1 MNLSIRT
8 MLRVSTGIL
17 VVTLLFLLGQNAR
30 EMWQRSASTQ
40 RTVVAAEVTEHLF
53 TALHN
58 LRVDRSSTTRDLR
71 KDQPSAAST
80 QQALAARAAELAA
93 LERSVATLA
102 AIGTDEMSAAART
115 LAEDARRLAALHAEA
130 EAAIRLPKAER
141 RAGLLDEFVKTT
153 NALVDRLEAT
163 SRSIGIGVKLA
174 DPMIDKLLDVKQ
186 LVWQTRAAVGE
197 ASAMVSAGVAGLALA
212 PDFRQGFAGQM
223 ARAEASWSAARDL
236 VAGLD
241 MPPVFRAAVERAER
255 EYFAKDVLTRQAE
268 TAEALAAGRKV
279 DFDSAGWSNFMVP
292 RQAAVLGVAEAA
304 LAVARTRAGEEH
316 DHARLALIVD
326 VALLVGAA
334 IASLAFLV
342 MVDRRVVAPLKTIGD
357 RMMTMADGDLAVDV
371 PFVERGDEIGALGR
385 TLAVFKD
392 KLGEAETLRRAE
404 ADREREATTRR
415 RADRNALADRFQATV
430 GSIVGG
436 VASAATELRAS
447 AETMT
452 GATASTAERSST
464 VARAADE
471 ATANVSSVASATEE
485 LSSSVGEISRRVDH
499 SAEIATRA
507 VAEAEA
513 TNQRITGLADAAQ
526 HIGSVVGLIAQIAGQ
541 TNLLALNA
549 TIEAARAGEAGKGFA
564 VVAAEV
570 KQLADQ
576 TAKATADISAQV
588 DAIRVA
594 TGQTADAIAG
604 IGNTIRTMN
613 EITADIA
620 TAVGGQGEAAREI
633 ARSVQEAA
641 QGTAMVSSNIED
653 VNTAL
658 AQSDEASRQ
667 VLDAAVELSRQ
678 SEALRRE
685 IDDFVAGI
693 RAA

>member
-1 MNLSIRT
+1 MNVSIRT

-17 VVTLLFLLGQNAR
+17 VLTLLFLLGENAR
-30 EMWQRSASTQ
+30 QMWQRSTTTE

-58 LRVDRSSTTRDLR
+58 LRVDRSSTARDLR

-80 QQALAARAAELAA
+80 QQALSARVAELAA
-93 LERSVATLA
+93 VKRSAATLSA
-102 AIGTDEMSAAART
+102 MGTDEAVAAARA
-115 LAEDARRLAALHAEA
+115 LSADGDRLAALHTEA
-130 EAAIRLPKAER
+130 EAAIRLPKAQR
-141 RAGLLDEFVKTT
+141 RAGLLDEFMATT

-186 LVWQTRAAVGE
+186 LVWQTRSAVGE

-223 ARAEASWSAARDL
+223 ARAEASWAAARDL

-255 EYFAKDVLTRQAE
+255 EYFTKDVLTRQAE
-268 TAEALAAGRKV
+268 TAEALASGRKV
-279 DFDSAGWSNFMVP
+279 DLDSAGWSNFMVP

-316 DHARLALIVD
+316 DRAHVALIVD
-326 VALLVGAA
+326 LVLFVGAA
-334 IASLAFLV
+334 IASLGFFV
-342 MVDRRVVAPLKTIGD
+342 MIDRRVVAPLKTIGD
-357 RMMTMADGDLAVDV
+357 RMMTMADGDLAVEV
-371 PFVERGDEIGALGR
+371 PYVGRGDEIGALGR

-392 KLGEAETLRRAE
+392 KLGEAEALRRAE
-404 ADREREATTRR
+404 TDRERQATAQR
-415 RADRNALADRFQATV
+415 RADRAALADRFQAAV

-452 GATASTAERSST
+452 GATAATAERSST

-471 ATANVSSVASATEE
+471 ATANVASVASATEE

-507 VAEAEA
+507 VAEADA
-513 TNQRITGLADAAQ
+513 TNQRISGLADAAQ

-604 IGNTIRTMN
+604 IGDTIRTMN

-620 TAVGGQGEAAREI
+620 GAVGGQGEAAREI

-641 QGTAMVSSNIED
+641 QGTAMVSTNIED

-667 VLDAAVELSRQ
+667 VLNAAVELSRQ